1 MINQAYF
8 FRLFSSGNVQFIH
21 GVSNSIKVFF
31 VRHVGGGNGRHAL
44 QVSHTKSKSLMQCKA
59 ILCFGYEM
67 SISQIINV
75 NIMLVYC
82 RSKFSLRPY

>member
-8 FRLFSSGNVQFIH
+8 FRLFSSSNVQFIH
-21 GVSNSIKVFF
+21 GVSNSRKVFF

-44 QVSHTKSKSLMQCKA
+44 QVLHTKSKSLIECKA

-67 SISQIINV
+67 PISEIINV
-75 NIMLVYC
+75 NVRLVYC
-82 RSKFSLRPY
+82 NF